1 LAKALGCIKI
11 PPNPNVLAGV
21 SDDAGVYK
29 LTDDLAIVETV
40 DLIAAVADDPYIFGS
55 VAAANGISD
64 IYAKG
69 GRPITAMNIVAFP
82 SDTMDTAIL
91 GQILKGALDKLNEAG
106 VALVGGHSVRNDE
119 VRFGVA
125 VTGIIHPDK
134 IIFKNGAKAGDQLIL
149 TKPLGTGI
157 LNTTLKAGM
166 LPDAVRDRASA
177 QMTALNDKASRA
189 MVNVGAH
196 ACTDVTGFGLLGHL
210 AEVGETSGLSA
221 EIDSKSVPIIPEA
234 LEFAHMG
241 LIPEGMYAN
250 WEFRA
255 PMVDAGSIDED
266 TMAVLYDPQTSGGL
280 LIVVPPEKT
289 EAMMSEL
296 KKFGV
301 AASLIGRM
309 TEGQPTRVKV
319 L

>member
-1 LAKALGCIKI
+1 MAKALGCIKI
-11 PPNPNVLAGV
+11 PNNPNVLAGV

-106 VALVGGHSVRNDE
+106 IALVGGHSVRNDE

-166 LPDAVRDRASA
+166 LPNEVRDRAAA
-177 QMTALNDKASRA
+177 QMTALNDKASQA

-196 ACTDVTGFGLLGHL
+196 ACTDITGFGLLGHL
-210 AEVGETSGLSA
+210 AEVAETSCLSV
-221 EIDSKSVPIIPEA
+221 EIDSKKVPVIPEA

-255 PMVDAGSIDED
+255 PMVDADGIDED

-289 EAMMSEL
+289 EPMMAEL
-296 KKFGV
+296 KQFGV
-301 AASLIGRM
+301 GASLIGRM
-309 TEGQPTRVKV
+309 TEGQPTRVRV

>member
-1 LAKALGCIKI
+1 MLT
-11 PPNPNVLAGV
+11 GV

-40 DLIAAVADDPYIFGS
+40 DLIAAIVDDPYTFGMI
-55 VAAANGISD
+55 ATANGISD

-69 GRPITAMNIVAFP
+69 GKPITAMNIVAFP
-82 SDTMDTAIL
+82 SDTMDPVIL

-106 VALVGGHSVRNDE
+106 IALVGGHSVRNDE

-125 VTGIIHPDK
+125 VTGVIHPDK
-134 IIFKNGAKAGDQLIL
+134 VITKNGALVSDRLIL

-157 LNTTLKAGM
+157 LNTALKAGM
-166 LPDAVRDRASA
+166 LPSDVRDRAVI
-177 QMTALNDKASRA
+177 QMSTLNDKAGQA
-189 MVNVGAH
+189 MVSVGAH

-210 AEVGETSGLSA
+210 AEMAEASGISA
-221 EIDSKSVPIIPEA
+221 EIDSQVVPIIPEA
-234 LEFAHMG
+234 REYAHMG

-255 PMVDAGSIDED
+255 SMVDAESIDED
-266 TMAVLYDPQTSGGL
+266 TMAILYDPQTSGGL
-280 LIVVPPEKT
+280 LIAVAPDKEET
-289 EAMMSEL
+289 M
-296 KKFGV
+296 V
-301 AASLIGRM
+301 AALRNLGVESVVVGHM
-309 TEGQPTRVKV
+309 TSGLPSRIKV

>member
-1 LAKALGCIKI
+1 M
-11 PPNPNVLAGV
+11 LAGV

-69 GRPITAMNIVAFP
+69 GKPITAMNIVAFP

-91 GQILKGALDKLNEAG
+91 GQILRGALDKLTEAG

-125 VTGIIHPDK
+125 VTGVIHPDK
-134 IIFKNGAKAGDQLIL
+134 IITKNGARAGDELIL

-166 LPDAVRDRASA
+166 LPTEVRDRAA
-177 QMTALNDKASRA
+177 MQMSALNDRASQA
-189 MVNVGAH
+189 MVNIGAH
-196 ACTDVTGFGLLGHL
+196 ACTDITGFGLLGHL
-210 AEVGETSGLSA
+210 AEVAETSGLSA
-221 EIDSKSVPIIPEA
+221 EIDSKNVPMIPEA
-234 LEFAHMG
+234 IQFAHMG
-241 LIPEGMYAN
+241 LIPEGMYTN

-255 PMVDAGSIDED
+255 PMVDAPGIDED

-280 LIVVPPEKT
+280 LIIVDPAKT
-289 EAMMSEL
+289 EAMMAEL
-296 KKFGV
+296 KKLGV
-301 AASLIGRM
+301 DAWHIGRM
-309 TEGQPTRVKV
+309 TDAQPTRLKV